1 MHVKF
6 LNREIDAHGVFG
18 RRKSMHMGCLGEEI
32 DAHEPSGRK
41 KSMHMNL
48 QDEKNRCTLGYLDGK
63 INAQVWN
70 LCIDFSE
77 HTTTCALILD
87 NIEFSVGDVLA
98 SRKV

>member
-18 RRKSMHMGCLGEEI
+18 RRNRCTWGVW
-32 DAHEPSGRK
+32 AR

-48 QDEKNRCTLGYLDGK
+48 QDEKIDAHGVSGRKNRCTLGYLDGK

-87 NIEFSVGDVLA
+87 IKQQRTPA
-98 SRKV
+98 S

>member
-1 MHVKF
+1 MHMKF
-6 LNREIDAHGVFG
+6 LNREIDAHGVAG

-41 KSMHMNL
+41 
-48 QDEKNRCTLGYLDGK
+48 NRCTLGYLDGK

-70 LCIDFSE
+70 LCIDISE
-77 HTTTCALILD
+77 HTTTFALILD
-87 NIEFSVGDVLA
+87 NIEFSVEDVLA

>member
-18 RRKSMHMGCLGEEI
+18 RRNRCTWGVWAKKI

-87 NIEFSVGDVLA
+87 NIEFSVEDVLA

>member
-1 MHVKF
+1 
-6 LNREIDAHGVFG
+6 
-18 RRKSMHMGCLGEEI
+18 MHMGWLGEENRCTWGVW
-32 DAHEPSGRK
+32 AK

-48 QDEKNRCTLGYLDGK
+48 QDEKIDAHEPSGRKNRCTLGYLDGK

-87 NIEFSVGDVLA
+87 NIEFSVEDVLA